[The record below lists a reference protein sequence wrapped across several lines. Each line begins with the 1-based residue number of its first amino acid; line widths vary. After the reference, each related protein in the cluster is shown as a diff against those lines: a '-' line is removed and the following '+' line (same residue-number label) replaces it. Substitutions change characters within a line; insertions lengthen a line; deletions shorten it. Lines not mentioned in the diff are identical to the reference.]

1 MSDFSIRDAI
11 ASDVAAIEACVDAAY
26 RMYVDR
32 MGKPPAP
39 MLDDYGELV
48 GRGQVRVA
56 VDVNDALLGLIVS
69 WPEVDHLHV
78 SNVVVDPSAQGQGVG
93 AVMIADVE
101 ASARRQQLQE
111 LRLYTNVAMTENL
124 TYYPRIGFE
133 ETHRKHQDGYERV
146 FYRRSVP
153 IERE

>member
-1 MSDFSIRDAI
+1 
-11 ASDVAAIEACVDAAY
+11 
-26 RMYVDR
+26 MYVDR

-78 SNVVVDPSAQGQGVG
+78 SNVAVDPSAQGQGVG

-124 TYYPRIGFE
+124 TYYPRIGFD
-133 ETHRKHQDGYERV
+133 ETHRNHQDGYERV
-146 FYRRSVP
+146 FYRRSVS

>member
-1 MSDFSIRDAI
+1 
-11 ASDVAAIEACVDAAY
+11 
-26 RMYVDR
+26 
-32 MGKPPAP
+32 
-39 MLDDYGELV
+39 
-48 GRGQVRVA
+48 
-56 VDVNDALLGLIVS
+56 
-69 WPEVDHLHV
+69 
-78 SNVVVDPSAQGQGVG
+78 
-93 AVMIADVE
+93 MIADVE

-133 ETHRKHQDGYERV
+133 ETHRNHQDGYERV

>member
-11 ASDVAAIEACVDAAY
+11 ASGGAAIEVCVDAAY

-32 MGKPPAP
+32 MDKPPAP

-78 SNVVVDPSAQGQGVG
+78 SNVAVDPSAQGQGVG

-133 ETHRKHQDGYERV
+133 ETHRNHQDGYERV
-146 FYRRSVP
+146 FYRRCTH
-153 IERE
+153 RT